1 MATPHDVRQYLAY
14 WFQLGK
20 QVIAV
25 DLSQSIA
32 PSTVITGDR
41 YSDAFETCWH
51 CIQANPSAYY
61 LEGTTQTIA
70 ELLSSK
76 WELIPCARC
85 SMPIPMPSLGL
96 PDSGG
101 CPCSDLPMWPNLE
114 LPQPRSPVNSH
125 DALSNIHDR
134 LQQRHNPHQAGSSAN
149 RRGTS

>member
-1 MATPHDVRQYLAY
+1 MATPYDVRQYLAY

-25 DLSQSIA
+25 DRSQSIA
-32 PSTVITGDR
+32 PSAVITGDR
-41 YSDAFETCWH
+41 YSDAFETCWQY
-51 CIQANPSAYY
+51 IQADPSAYY

-76 WELIPCARC
+76 WELTPCARC

-96 PDSGG
+96 SDSGS
-101 CPCSDLPMWPNLE
+101 CPCSDLPTWPNLE

-125 DALSNIHDR
+125 KTLSNIHDR
-134 LQQRHNPHQAGSSAN
+134 LQQRHNPNQAASSAN